1 MSTLSASRRLFPSA
15 SLALARRRTTRRRPM
30 RMPLT
35 TRRRAAYSHSRLPS
49 VPWRV
54 SVVLSLCQPARVAA
68 HSPRRHA
75 PRDRC
80 AWLDSASASV
90 SSYRVRFDSAFRA
103 GLHPEPGGGARRGRG
118 GGGQGVGSQLLKR
131 RRSERRWSRRQRTGR
146 WWGRQ
151 RQGGRMLSIPI
162 RLCSA
167 VCLPSNGDAR
177 TRSRSS
183 IVRMRQ
189 P

>member
-35 TRRRAAYSHSRLPS
+35 TRRRAPGSHSRPQACHGA
-49 VPWRV
+49 
-54 SVVLSLCQPARVAA
+54 SLWCSPCQPARVAA

-80 AWLDSASASV
+80 AWLDSVPAPAT
-90 SSYRVRFDSAFRA
+90 SYRVRFDRLFCA

-118 GGGQGVGSQLLKR
+118 GGGQGVGGQLLKR

-146 WWGRQ
+146 WWGRR
-151 RQGGRMLSIPI
+151 RQSGRMLSTPI

-167 VCLPSNGDAR
+167 VCLPSNGY
-177 TRSRSS
+177 TFT
-183 IVRMRQ
+183 
-189 P
+189 